1 MVYSQTCCIGC
12 DKMPEVW
19 WNHWGLE
26 GFYTEFEAFFV
37 RAGSTMTRELQPCP
51 QYLFLKVLSK
61 TRSPIIFITKR
72 ILRQVSSVV
81 TKSLSVCFHTKT
93 DVDFVSYRR
102 ERMIQYSFKIEMHSH
117 FVFRTAKYSKKRLQQ
132 NPVRNVFGSR
142 GCQLFRHMGD
152 LGVKSGLIK
161 ELTLPLVS
169 QTRF

>member
-26 GFYTEFEAFFV
+26 GFYTKFEAFFV

-132 NPVRNVFGSR
+132 NPVRNVFGSG
-142 GCQLFRHMGD
+142 GCQLFRHVGG
-152 LGVKSGLIK
+152 LGAKIGLIK
-161 ELTLPLVS
+161 ELILPLVS
-169 QTRF
+169 QKMI

>member
-1 MVYSQTCCIGC
+1 
-12 DKMPEVW
+12 
-19 WNHWGLE
+19 
-26 GFYTEFEAFFV
+26 
-37 RAGSTMTRELQPCP
+37 MTRELQPCP

-132 NPVRNVFGSR
+132 NPVRNVFGSG
-142 GCQLFRHMGD
+142 GCQLFRHVGG
-152 LGVKSGLIK
+152 LRAKNGLIFQERINPSFSFATK
-161 ELTLPLVS
+161 
-169 QTRF
+169 RF